1 MACNKIF
8 AILKSVQSLQYSLAT
23 SYARDISLTELI
35 SDNKVVVNNSW
46 LEDAVLPSRRS
57 RQTALKKAVPLLP
70 DEILLN
76 EWASDI
82 LFLRVNEIK
91 CSMIVCVTS
100 KISARRFDQA
110 GKIMI
115 KGPWTQTIGPNRLSR
130 FKMSFCIFWM
140 N

>member
-46 LEDAVLPSRRS
+46 LEGAVLPSWRS

-70 DEILLN
+70 DEIYFN
-76 EWASDI
+76 KWVSDI
-82 LFLRVNEIK
+82 LFVRVNEIK
-91 CSMIVCVTS
+91 CSIVCVTD

-115 KGPWTQTIGPNRLSR
+115 KGSWTQTIGPNRLSR
-130 FKMSFCIFWM
+130 FKMVFCTFWM
-140 N
+140 D